1 MFARIHS
8 YMQVTLPPVYG
19 QLILQPAPAMPPS
32 CRFVWRLQHASHE
45 GMARDGVEDAWTYM
59 GGSQVCWCV
68 CSCCTLQVRIMET
81 IGAVTS
87 VRWIVAACVFVLL
100 REETWP
106 TRRKEPKHTIL
117 EVSWYL
123 VCITIHSFHF
133 IHLLCETR
141 KKHIHWSGSVYFHFC
156 LRTCTLSNPPH
167 STVIDRTP
175 FLLHTS
181 TIFRRRSRSTER
193 ARCTSYL

>member
-1 MFARIHS
+1 MFARVHS

-19 QLILQPAPAMPPS
+19 QLLLQPAPAMPPS

-87 VRWIVAACVFVLL
+87 LRWIVVACVSVLL
-100 REETWP
+100 REETWR
-106 TRRKEPKHTIL
+106 TRRAEPKHTIL

-123 VCITIHSFHF
+123 VSQF
-133 IHLLCETR
+133 IHFNYQYSV
-141 KKHIHWSGSVYFHFC
+141 KHEKNTSTGRVPFIFTSVC
-156 LRTCTLSNPPH
+156 GPCTLSNPPH
-167 STVIDRTP
+167 SSDIDRTP
-175 FLLHTS
+175 FLFHTS